1 MPQRSAMAAGAVLA
15 LMARPQPSGPPV
27 VEVPLS
33 LQDRTLSLGRI
44 PLLRLPELVW
54 RPPS

>member
-1 MPQRSAMAAGAVLA
+1 
-15 LMARPQPSGPPV
+15 MARPSPDGGPPA
-27 VEVPLS
+27 VEAPLS
-33 LQDRTLSLGRI
+33 LQNRTLALGRI

>member
-1 MPQRSAMAAGAVLA
+1 MAAGAVLG